1 MLAKQG
7 YAHYFYRDDKNS
19 LEIDFL
25 VRDAHSLVPIE
36 VKADDGP
43 SRSMQ
48 KMVES
53 PIYKDVQYGIKLG
66 HKNIGRTA
74 TVYTF
79 PYYLTVL
86 LKRFLS
92 ERSL

>member
-1 MLAKQG
+1 M
-7 YAHYFYRDDKNS
+7 
-19 LEIDFL
+19 
-25 VRDAHSLVPIE
+25 
-36 VKADDGP
+36 KANDGP
-43 SRSMQ
+43 AKSMQ

-53 PIYKDVQYGIKLG
+53 PLYKDVQYGIKLG

-74 TVYTF
+74 IFYTF

>member
-1 MLAKQG
+1 
-7 YAHYFYRDDKNS
+7 
-19 LEIDFL
+19 
-25 VRDAHSLVPIE
+25 
-36 VKADDGP
+36 
-43 SRSMQ
+43 MQ

-79 PYYLTVL
+79 PYYLTFL
-86 LKRFLS
+86 LKQFLS